1 MEGPQ
6 ELVPDLAIP
15 RGTRHMHVLHTE
27 RSDACTQRGM
37 SSDSFCMRGSY
48 SSRLRAEL
56 QRCGAVR
63 A

>member
-15 RGTRHMHVLHTE
+15 SRGDKTRARVAHREVRCMHTE
-27 RSDACTQRGM
+27 RY
-37 SSDSFCMRGSY
+37 DSFCMRGSY